1 MEFIPLGKWIRT
13 MSCQILP
20 FKSPLQIAS
29 IALRRKVLRIPLGLD
44 FTDQE
49 LAEEDQQI
57 HFAYIVKQQVL
68 GVLLLKPQDEQML
81 KMRQVAVDPTQQ
93 GQGIGK
99 SMVAFSEQWAKEN
112 GFNTIELNARKTA
125 VPFYLNL
132 AYQIEGSEFEEVGVP
147 HYKMVKKL
155 SSIA

>member
-1 MEFIPLGKWIRT
+1 MEFIPLGKWIRS

-29 IALRRKVLRIPLGLD
+29 ITLRRNVLRIPLDLD
-44 FTDQE
+44 FTQLE
-49 LAEEDQQI
+49 LDEEHHQI
-57 HFAYIVKQQVL
+57 HVAYVSDHQVL
-68 GVLLLKPQDEQML
+68 GILLLKPINAHII

-125 VPFYLNL
+125 VPFYLHL
-132 AYQIEGSEFEEVGVP
+132 AYQIEGSEFKEVGIP
-147 HYKMVKKL
+147 HYKMFKKL
-155 SSIA
+155 